1 MKQEWTLGV
10 DIGTTQ
16 TKAVLFAK
24 TGQAQKSF
32 YQKYPTSHP
41 KVGYAEQSLQE
52 IERAVLFCIQT
63 ASKYATEKN
72 RTIKAVSFSSAMH
85 SFVLLDRQD
94 ESLTNLIIWADTRS
108 ESVIEKL
115 KKSKLAQKFYT
126 KTGVP
131 THAMSPFAKY
141 LYFKKEEPEL
151 LLKVDKILGI
161 KEYLLYRLCGE
172 FVSDYGCASAT
183 GFWNFATKDWDEE
196 ILSFLAIKRNQLPTL
211 VPPTYQLR
219 PVTEFGQTVLPEM
232 SAIPFVIGSSD
243 GILANVGLGALKD
256 GQATLSLGTS
266 GAIRTMVHKP
276 QIDVQTQTFCYMLDD
291 THWLVG
297 GASSNAGNA
306 FEWGIKQLLSSEI
319 NFGKKEYEQ
328 LFEEIEHIPVGS
340 DGLFFFP
347 YLCGERAPI
356 WDAKASASFV
366 GLTIKHT
373 NQAMMR
379 AILEGVAFN
388 LAQILKEIIQI
399 SGSVTELLSTGG
411 FSNSRV
417 WKQLVADV
425 LNCPLSFPE
434 TVEACCY
441 GAAVVAWKSL
451 GELDSYQ
458 AVASLNTIQELVLP
472 KPEQSAQYQQLYPV
486 FKELQGTMA
495 TSYQKLREVSNL
507 K

>member
-1 MKQEWTLGV
+1 MRQEWTLGV

-16 TKAVLFAK
+16 TKAVLFSK
-24 TGQAQKSF
+24 TGQVQKSF
-32 YQKYPTSHP
+32 YQKYTTRHP
-41 KVGYAEQSLQE
+41 KVGYAEQSLLE
-52 IERAVLFCIQT
+52 IERAVLFCIQ
-63 ASKYATEKN
+63 AARKYAVEKN
-72 RTIKAVSFSSAMH
+72 RMIEALSFSSAMH
-85 SFVLLDRQD
+85 SFVLLDSHD

-108 ESVIEKL
+108 ESVIDEL
-115 KKSKLAQKFYT
+115 KKRKLAQKFYT

-161 KEYLLYRLCGE
+161 KEYLLYRWCGE

-183 GFWNFATKDWDEE
+183 GFWNFTTKDWDEE
-196 ILSFLAIKRNQLPTL
+196 ILSFLTIDRKQLPKL
-211 VPPTYQLR
+211 VPPTYQLH
-219 PVTEFGQTVLPEM
+219 PVTEFGQTVFPEM
-232 SAIPFVIGSSD
+232 SSTPFVIGSSD
-243 GILANVGLGALKD
+243 GILANIGLGALKE

-266 GAIRTMVHKP
+266 GAIRTLVEYP
-276 QIDVQTQTFCYMLDD
+276 QIDVETQTFCYMLDD

-306 FEWGIKQLLSSEI
+306 FEWGIKQLLSSEKS
-319 NFGKKEYEQ
+319 FGKKEYEQ
-328 LFEEIEHIPVGS
+328 LFEEIEQIPNGS
-340 DGLFFFP
+340 QGLFFFP

-388 LAQILKEIIQI
+388 LAQILEEIVKS
-399 SGSVTELLSTGG
+399 SGPVTQLLSAGG

-417 WKQLVADV
+417 WKQLVANI
-425 LNCPLSFPE
+425 LNCPLAFPE

-441 GAAVVAWKSL
+441 GSAVVAWKSL
-451 GELDSYQ
+451 GEIDSYQ
-458 AVASLNTIQELVLP
+458 SVTSLTSIKEIVFP
-472 KPEQSAQYQQLYPV
+472 EPEQSLQYQQLYPV
-486 FKELQGTMA
+486 FNELQETMA
-495 TSYQKLREVSNL
+495 VSYRKLRELSNL